1 MDITKVLEADHRQ
14 VEDLFAKISRAEGS
28 DRPPLIE
35 ELATSLRGHMDLEE
49 SELYPNMGRVTG
61 EESVEEANEEHD
73 LTRKG
78 LDDMISLAPDDPGFG
93 AALDSVKAGV
103 MHHVKEEEG
112 EIFPAL
118 RKEGTV
124 LVDIATP
131 FMQRRLDLGMPM
143 PASALAAAS
152 TKEELLHEASNAEI
166 KGASSMS
173 KDELAEALAAKM
185 S

>member
-1 MDITKVLEADHRQ
+1 
-14 VEDLFAKISRAEGS
+14 
-28 DRPPLIE
+28 
-35 ELATSLRGHMDLEE
+35 
-49 SELYPNMGRVTG
+49 
-61 EESVEEANEEHD
+61 
-73 LTRKG
+73 
-78 LDDMISLAPDDPGFG
+78 MISLAPDDPGFG

-131 FMQRRLDLGMPM
+131 FTQRRLDLGMPM